1 MAEGAEVRA
10 SIVTMSALIVFILI
24 VAVIATMV
32 IARVEGIMTYGY

>member
-10 SIVTMSALIVFILI
+10 SIVTTSALIVFILI

-32 IARVEGIMTYGY
+32 IARVEGMVMV